1 MKNLRQRFGVSLKG
15 ATLKDLM
22 RMADALG
29 FATRALRLELAALK
43 DLQAPAILHWNMNHF
58 VVYAGMKRGR
68 AVILDPASG
77 ERRMA
82 LDEVSKH
89 FTGVALELTPTA
101 EFKPVAAAPRPK
113 LSDLWSRM
121 RGLVPALVQVLILS
135 ALLQIV
141 ALASPLYLKLVVDE
155 AIVSFDESLLLLLA
169 LAFAGVYA
177 IGAATEALRSYVIL
191 ALGQSMSAQLAG
203 NVVRHLLRLPAD
215 YFEKRHVGDVISRVG
230 AVQPIQ
236 QALTTSV
243 VAALIDGVM
252 AVATAA
258 LMLYFAPKLALIVFG
273 AAALYALITV
283 AVFPFRRERTND
295 LIMARAKENSN
306 IIESIRAAR
315 AVKLFAREGVR
326 ETGWRNAFAEVVNAG
341 VSAGKLEI
349 GVALAN
355 ALLFGLSLVI
365 VVYVGAK
372 AALAGEMTVGL
383 LFAFLAYRQN
393 FTDRIAGLIGKAV
406 EFRMLNLHLERL
418 SDIIHT
424 PTEEGLGASGDDLA
438 LSDEQGQ
445 PEMGLAIELRN
456 ASFRYSPS
464 DPLIFE
470 NLSVSIA
477 SGDFIAI
484 SGISGG
490 GKTTLMKVLLGLL
503 PPTAGELKIEGRPLR
518 SFGLARW
525 RELTGVVMQDD
536 QLLSGT
542 IADNIS
548 FFDPEI
554 DMERVTEAARL
565 ARIHDDV
572 NRMPMKYL
580 SLVGDMGSALSG
592 GQRQRVL
599 LARALYRRPRA
610 LFLDEG
616 TANLDEATER
626 EIADLIVSLPIT
638 RIVVAHRPELVR
650 RAQRRFAMAAGAL
663 VETPVADSRMA
674 AFARP

>member
-1 MKNLRQRFGVSLKG
+1 MLRQRFGVSLKG

-29 FATRALRLELAALK
+29 FATRALRLELEALK
-43 DLQAPAILHWNMNHF
+43 GLQAPAILHWNMNHF
-58 VVYAGMKRGR
+58 VVFAGMKRGR

-82 LDEVSKH
+82 LDEVSRH

-113 LSDLWSRM
+113 LSDLWGRM
-121 RGLVPALVQVLILS
+121 RGLVPALIQVLILS

-155 AIVSFDESLLLLLA
+155 AIVSFDESFLLLLA
-169 LAFAGVYA
+169 LAFTGVYA

-258 LMLYFAPKLALIVFG
+258 LMLWFAPQLALIVFG

-341 VSAGKLEI
+341 FSAGKLEI

-355 ALLFGLSLVI
+355 ALLFGLSLVL

-424 PTEEGLGASGDDLA
+424 PTEEGLGAPGVDPET
-438 LSDEQGQ
+438 SDEHGQ
-445 PEMGLAIELRN
+445 AAKGLAIELRN
-456 ASFRYSPS
+456 VSFRYSPN

-470 NLSVSIA
+470 NLSLSIA

-490 GKTTLMKVLLGLL
+490 GKTTLMTVLLGLL
-503 PPTAGELKIEGRPLR
+503 PPTAGELKIEGQPLR

-554 DMERVTEAARL
+554 DMERVTDAARL
-565 ARIHDDV
+565 ARIHDDI

-599 LARALYRRPRA
+599 LARALYRKPRA

-650 RAQRRFAMAAGAL
+650 RAQRRFVMAAGAL
-663 VETPVADSRMA
+663 VETPAIELKVAA
-674 AFARP
+674 LARP